1 MKPWSGVLEASPGH
15 VDKIMTSLLR
25 SILPYKAAILV
36 LAFYALPSQ
45 AQDVRIRLLDRQAPT
60 SITLSAYEGVV
71 RLHAGEYTDALL
83 EMETG
88 QTVLIS
94 PYGPSNELR
103 ISSDALTLYAESLRA
118 EPVDGASFSIEI
130 QDDEAEQASRR
141 YTGNLL
147 ISPDQSDQSLEL
159 INAVPLEAYVA
170 SVVSTEY
177 GLNDLEGSKAMA
189 VLARTYVLNAPGK
202 YGPDYDLVDDT
213 RSQVYR
219 GEDVILPLA
228 LEAARSTEG
237 EMLTYRGKPIQAV
250 YHSSSGG
257 HTADNESVWSS
268 SPVPYLRGR
277 PDPYGK
283 QSPHADWAT
292 RVPRPKLLA
301 ELGKKFGGEVIGFLL
316 DERSPDGRI
325 ASVSLLLQ
333 NGQRRS
339 VTGNEFRLVVI
350 WHFGPR
356 SLRSM
361 RFDAERQGNEY
372 VFTGQGYGHGVG
384 LSQWGA
390 HDMAK
395 RGMSYEE
402 ILDFYY
408 TGTTLSRL
416 EDTDEAPATRIP
428 SGAIVGQTPADTAV
442 EESSSPP
449 VKTVSVAEDPQT
461 PAETSETPANTR
473 PQPQK
478 RRVGW

>member
-1 MKPWSGVLEASPGH
+1 MGPWSGVPEASPRYVGNLM
-15 VDKIMTSLLR
+15 IPLLR
-25 SILPYKAAILV
+25 SMLPYKAAILV
-36 LAFYALPSQ
+36 LALYALPSQ

-83 EMETG
+83 EVETG

-94 PYGPSNELR
+94 PYGSSSELR

-118 EPVDGASFSIEI
+118 EPVEGASFGIGIGEN
-130 QDDEAEQASRR
+130 EAGQPRRR
-141 YTGNLL
+141 YAGNLL
-147 ISPDQSDQSLEL
+147 ISPDRTDQSLEL

-177 GLNDLEGSKAMA
+177 GLDDMEGSKAMA
-189 VLARTYVLNAPGK
+189 VLARTYVLNPPAK

-228 LEAARSTEG
+228 LEAARRTEG
-237 EMLTYRGKPIQAV
+237 EVLTYRGKLIQAV

-257 HTADNESVWSS
+257 HTADNESVWSLP
-268 SPVPYLRGR
+268 PVPYLRGK
-277 PDPYGK
+277 PDPYSE
-283 QSPHADWAT
+283 QSPYAEWVT
-292 RVPRPKLLA
+292 RVPRQKLLA
-301 ELGKKFGGEVIGFLL
+301 ELGKKFGGEVVGFFL
-316 DERSPDGRI
+316 DQRHPDGRI
-325 ASVSLLLQ
+325 ASVFLLMQ
-333 NGQRRS
+333 NGQWRS
-339 VTGNEFRLVVI
+339 VTGNEFRRVVI
-350 WHFGPR
+350 WHFGSR

-361 RFDAERQGNEY
+361 RIDAERQGDEY
-372 VFTGQGYGHGVG
+372 IFTGQGYGHGVG

-395 RGMSYEE
+395 RGMSYKE

-408 TGTTLSRL
+408 TGTALSRF
-416 EDTDEAPATRIP
+416 EDTDAATRIP
-428 SGAIVGQTPADTAV
+428 SGAIAGQASADTAV
-442 EESSSPP
+442 EESPSPP
-449 VKTVSVAEDPQT
+449 VETVSERANP
-461 PAETSETPANTR
+461 ETPANAR

-478 RRVGW
+478 RRIGW

>member
-1 MKPWSGVLEASPGH
+1 MG
-15 VDKIMTSLLR
+15 
-25 SILPYKAAILV
+25 
-36 LAFYALPSQ
+36 
-45 AQDVRIRLLDRQAPT
+45 
-60 SITLSAYEGVV
+60 
-71 RLHAGEYTDALL
+71 
-83 EMETG
+83 
-88 QTVLIS
+88 
-94 PYGPSNELR
+94 
-103 ISSDALTLYAESLRA
+103 
-118 EPVDGASFSIEI
+118 GASFGIEMR
-130 QDDEAEQASRR
+130 DDEAEQAPRR
-141 YTGNLL
+141 YTGTLL
-147 ISPDQSDQSLEL
+147 IAPDQNDEGLKL

-177 GLNDLEGSKAMA
+177 SLGDLEGSKAMA

-219 GEDVILPLA
+219 GEDAIIPLA
-228 LEAARSTEG
+228 LEAARSTEN
-237 EMLTYRGKPIQAV
+237 EVLTYRGRPIQAV

-257 HTADNESVWSS
+257 HTADNESVWAGA
-268 SPVPYLRGR
+268 PVPYLRGK

-283 QSPHADWAT
+283 QSPHAEWVS
-292 RVPRPKLLA
+292 RVARPKLLS

-316 DERSPDGRI
+316 DKRNPDGRV
-325 ASVSLLLQ
+325 ASVSLLMQ

-372 VFTGQGYGHGVG
+372 IFTGQGYGHGVG

-395 RGMSYEE
+395 RGMSYTD

-416 EDTDEAPATRIP
+416 DDTDVAPATRYP
-428 SGAIVGQTPADTAV
+428 SGVRVGKA
-442 EESSSPP
+442 
-449 VKTVSVAEDPQT
+449 
-461 PAETSETPANTR
+461 PAETAAEENPEPLVEATEGSETP
-473 PQPQK
+473 QPQAEQ

>member
-1 MKPWSGVLEASPGH
+1 MRPWSGVLEASPRYVG
-15 VDKIMTSLLR
+15 DLMTTLLR

-36 LAFYALPSQ
+36 LALYAPPSQ

-118 EPVDGASFSIEI
+118 EPVDGASFGIGTGE
-130 QDDEAEQASRR
+130 DEAGQPPRR
-141 YTGNLL
+141 YAGNLL
-147 ISPDQSDQSLEL
+147 ISPDQTDQTLEL

-177 GLNDLEGSKAMA
+177 GLDDLEGSKAMA
-189 VLARTYVLNAPGK
+189 VLARTYVLNAPAK

-228 LEAARSTEG
+228 LEAARRTEG
-237 EMLTYRGKPIQAV
+237 EVLTYRGKPIQAV

-268 SPVPYLRGR
+268 SPVPYLRGK

-283 QSPHADWAT
+283 QSPHAEWVT
-292 RVPRPKLLA
+292 RVPRQKLLA
-301 ELGKKFGGEVIGFLL
+301 ELSKKFGGEVVGFLL

-325 ASVSLLLQ
+325 ASVSLLMQ
-333 NGQRRS
+333 NGRRRS

-372 VFTGQGYGHGVG
+372 IFTGQGYGHGVG

-395 RGMSYEE
+395 RGMSYKE

-408 TGTTLSRL
+408 TGTALSRL
-416 EDTDEAPATRIP
+416 EDTDTATRIP
-428 SGAIVGQTPADTAV
+428 SGVIAGQAPAETTAQ
-442 EESSSPP
+442 ESSSPP
-449 VKTVSVAEDPQT
+449 VETVSERENP
-461 PAETSETPANTR
+461 ETPANTR

>member
-1 MKPWSGVLEASPGH
+1 MRPWSGVPEASPGYAG
-15 VDKIMTSLLR
+15 DLMTPLLR
-25 SILPYKAAILV
+25 SLLPYKAAILV
-36 LAFYALPSQ
+36 LALYALPSQ

-118 EPVDGASFSIEI
+118 EPVDGASFGIGIGE
-130 QDDEAEQASRR
+130 DEAGQTPRR
-141 YTGNLL
+141 YAGNLL
-147 ISPDQSDQSLEL
+147 ISPDRTDRSLEL

-177 GLNDLEGSKAMA
+177 GLDDLEGSKAMA
-189 VLARTYVLNAPGK
+189 VLARTYVLNAPAK

-228 LEAARSTEG
+228 LEGARRTEG
-237 EMLTYRGKPIQAV
+237 EVLTYRGKPIQAV

-268 SPVPYLRGR
+268 SAVPYLRGK

-283 QSPHADWAT
+283 QSPHAEWVT
-292 RVPRPKLLA
+292 RVPRQKLLA
-301 ELGKKFGGEVIGFLL
+301 ELGKKFGGEVVGFLL
-316 DERSPDGRI
+316 DRRSPDGRI
-325 ASVSLLLQ
+325 ASVSLLMQ

-361 RFDAERQGNEY
+361 RFDAERQGDEY
-372 VFTGQGYGHGVG
+372 IFTGQGYGHGVG

-395 RGMSYEE
+395 RGMSYKE

-416 EDTDEAPATRIP
+416 EDTDAATRYPSGVIAGQAPAE
-428 SGAIVGQTPADTAV
+428 TAV
-442 EESSSPP
+442 EESLSPP
-449 VKTVSVAEDPQT
+449 VETVSERENP
-461 PAETSETPANTR
+461 ETPANTR

>member
-1 MKPWSGVLEASPGH
+1 
-15 VDKIMTSLLR
+15 MTSLLR
-25 SILPYKAAILV
+25 SILPYKAAV
-36 LAFYALPSQ
+36 LLLAYALPSE
-45 AQDVRIRLLDRQAPT
+45 AQDVRIRLLDKQAPA
-60 SITLSAYEGVV
+60 SIALSAYEGVV

-83 EMETG
+83 EMENG

-94 PYGPSNELR
+94 PYGVSNELR
-103 ISSDALTLYAESLRA
+103 VSSGALTLYAESLRA
-118 EPVDGASFSIEI
+118 EPADGASFGIEI

-147 ISPDQSDQSLEL
+147 IWQDRDDRSLEL

-177 GLNDLEGSKAMA
+177 GLDDLEGSKAMA
-189 VLARTYVLNAPGK
+189 VLARTYVLSAPGK

-219 GEDVILPLA
+219 GADAILPLA

-237 EMLTYRGKPIQAV
+237 EVLTWRGKPIQAV

-268 SPVPYLRGR
+268 SPVSYLRGK

-283 QSPHADWAT
+283 QSPHAEWVS

-301 ELGKKFGGEVIGFLL
+301 ELGKKFGGEVAGFLL
-316 DERSPDGRI
+316 DERSSDGRV
-325 ASVSLLLQ
+325 ASVSLLMQ

-361 RFDAERQGNEY
+361 RFDAERRGNEY

-395 RGMSYEE
+395 RGMSYQE

-416 EDTDEAPATRIP
+416 DETDGAAASRTP
-428 SGAIVGQTPADTAV
+428 SGTIVGQA
-442 EESSSPP
+442 
-449 VKTVSVAEDPQT
+449 
-461 PAETSETPANTR
+461 PAETSSEEEVPEPSVETAAAEETPENVRPR
-473 PQPQK
+473 PQP

>member
-1 MKPWSGVLEASPGH
+1 
-15 VDKIMTSLLR
+15 MTPLLR
-25 SILPYKAAILV
+25 SILPYKAAFLV
-36 LAFYALPSQ
+36 LALYTLPSQ
-45 AQDVRIRLLDRQAPT
+45 AQDVRIRLLDKQAPT

-71 RLHAGEYTDALL
+71 RLHAGEYTDSLL
-83 EMETG
+83 EIENG

-94 PYGPSNELR
+94 PDGASNELR
-103 ISSDALTLYAESLRA
+103 ISSDSLTVYVESLRA
-118 EPVDGASFSIEI
+118 EPVDGASFGIEI
-130 QDDEAEQASRR
+130 QDDETEQAPRR
-141 YTGNLL
+141 YAGKLFVL
-147 ISPDQSDQSLEL
+147 PDRNDQSLEL
-159 INAVPLEAYVA
+159 INAVPLEPYVA

-177 GLNDLEGSKAMA
+177 GLDDLEGSKAMA

-228 LEAARSTEG
+228 LQAARDTEG
-237 EMLTYRGKPIQAV
+237 EVLTWRGRPIQAV

-268 SPVPYLRGR
+268 SPVPYLRGK
-277 PDPYGK
+277 PDPYGR
-283 QSPHADWAT
+283 QSPHAEWVT
-292 RVPRPKLLA
+292 RVPRQKLLA
-301 ELGKKFGGEVIGFLL
+301 ELGKKFGGEVNGFLL

-325 ASVSLLLQ
+325 ASVSLLMQ
-333 NGQRRS
+333 NGRRRS
-339 VTGNEFRLVVI
+339 VAGNEFRLVVI

-372 VFTGQGYGHGVG
+372 IFTGQGYGHGVG

-395 RGMSYEE
+395 RGMSYKE

-408 TGTTLSRL
+408 TGATLSRL
-416 EDTDEAPATRIP
+416 EETDAPPASRYP
-428 SGAIVGQTPADTAV
+428 SGAIVGQAPAD
-442 EESSSPP
+442 ENSPP
-449 VKTVSVAEDPQT
+449 VETVSEKET
-461 PAETSETPANTR
+461 PETPANIR
-473 PQPQK
+473 PRPQK

>member
-1 MKPWSGVLEASPGH
+1 MLEASPGH
-15 VDKIMTSLLR
+15 VSDLMTPLLY
-25 SILPYKAAILV
+25 SILPYKAAILL
-36 LAFYALPSQ
+36 LALYTLPAQ

-103 ISSDALTLYAESLRA
+103 VSSEALTLYAETLRA
-118 EPVDGASFSIEI
+118 EPVDGASFGIETR
-130 QDDEAEQASRR
+130 DDKAAQASRR

-147 ISPDQSDQSLEL
+147 ISTDQNDEGLKL

-177 GLNDLEGSKAMA
+177 GLDDLEGSKAMA

-228 LEAARSTEG
+228 LEAARLTGG
-237 EMLTYRGKPIQAV
+237 EVLTWRGKPIQAV

-268 SPVPYLRGR
+268 SPVPYLRGK

-283 QSPHADWAT
+283 QSPHAEWVS

-301 ELGKKFGGEVIGFLL
+301 ELGKKFDGEVIGFLL
-316 DERSPDGRI
+316 DERSPDGRV
-325 ASVSLLLQ
+325 ASVSLLMQ

-339 VTGNEFRLVVI
+339 VAGNEFRLVVI

-395 RGMSYEE
+395 RGMSYKE

-408 TGTTLSRL
+408 TGATLSRL
-416 EDTDEAPATRIP
+416 EETDAPPATRYS
-428 SGAIVGQTPADTAV
+428 SGAIVGKAPVDTAV
-442 EESSSPP
+442 EESPLPP
-449 VKTVSVAEDPQT
+449 VETVSEKENPET
-461 PAETSETPANTR
+461 PVETAETPENARSPAQT
-473 PQPQK
+473 

>member
-1 MKPWSGVLEASPGH
+1 MRSWSVVLEASPGY
-15 VDKIMTSLLR
+15 VGDLMTPLLR
-25 SILPYKAAILV
+25 SILSYKAAILV
-36 LAFYALPSQ
+36 LALYALPSQ

-103 ISSDALTLYAESLRA
+103 ISSDALTLYAESVRA
-118 EPVDGASFSIEI
+118 EPVDGASFGIGTGE
-130 QDDEAEQASRR
+130 DEAGQTPRR

-147 ISPDQSDQSLEL
+147 ISPDQTDQSLEL

-177 GLNDLEGSKAMA
+177 GLDDLEGSKAMA
-189 VLARTYVLNAPGK
+189 VLARTYVLNAPAK

-237 EMLTYRGKPIQAV
+237 EVLTWRGKPIQAV

-268 SPVPYLRGR
+268 SPVAYLRGK

-283 QSPHADWAT
+283 QSPHTEWIT
-292 RVPRPKLLA
+292 RIPRPKLLS
-301 ELGKKFGGEVIGFLL
+301 ELGKKFGGEVLGFLL
-316 DERSPDGRI
+316 DERSPDGRVS
-325 ASVSLLLQ
+325 SVSLLMQ
-333 NGQRRS
+333 NGRRRS

-372 VFTGQGYGHGVG
+372 IFTGQGYGHGVG

-395 RGMSYEE
+395 RGMSYKE

-408 TGTTLSRL
+408 TGTALSRL
-416 EDTDEAPATRIP
+416 EDTDSATRIP
-428 SGAIVGQTPADTAV
+428 SGVIAGQAPAETATQ
-442 EESSSPP
+442 ESLSPP
-449 VKTVSVAEDPQT
+449 VETVSERENP
-461 PAETSETPANTR
+461 ETPANTR